1 MRTPR
6 PHLILLAMALTL
18 AGCDNR
24 VAAPRPQSEQAR
36 LRLVHGAAE
45 SSALNLSVD
54 GTPIVQGLASTGISP
69 YVKLNEGNHQL
80 AVTLTGSGQQLIQ
93 RSVMLDGGKD
103 YSFLV
108 SGSLSSPEGMLAS
121 DTARVPIPGKVKI
134 RVLHAARGAQ
144 PLDVYLTP
152 PGQDLAT
159 ANTLIEPFEFGA
171 DTTEFPGFAE
181 RDPGPWEVRFTDDGT
196 LNVVLDTGPFSTL
209 GGQLITVVL
218 SMSDSLGLV
227 ASVID
232 ETPSTGAQTVFVR
245 VVHDAAAAGPVAV
258 HITEPGADLN
268 LPHLFISPLQF
279 GADSSTV
286 TFLLPV
292 NGQNSADLEVRF
304 TEVGNLNL
312 LASTGSFNVPL
323 SQRKR
328 VTLQPAQGGGYEA
341 VVTNEP

>member
-6 PHLILLAMALTL
+6 PHLILLALALAL
-18 AGCDNR
+18 AGCDSR
-24 VAAPRPQSEQAR
+24 IAAPRPRPDHAR
-36 LRLVHGAAE
+36 LRLVHGASE
-45 SSALNLSVD
+45 SSALNLVID
-54 GTPIVQGLASTGISP
+54 GTPVVQGLASTGISP
-69 YVKLNEGNHQL
+69 YVQLKAGNHQL
-80 AVTLTGSGQQLIQ
+80 AVTLTGSGQQLMQ
-93 RSVMLDGGKD
+93 RSVTLDGGKS

-108 SGSLSSPEGMLAS
+108 SGTLASPEGMLAS
-121 DTARVPIPGKVKI
+121 DTAYTPAPGKVKI
-134 RVLHAARGAQ
+134 RVIHAARGAP

-152 PGQDLAT
+152 PGADLAT
-159 ANTLIEPFEFGA
+159 ATKLIDPFVFGV
-171 DTTEFPGFAE
+171 DTSESPGFVE
-181 RDPGPWEVRFTDDGT
+181 RDPGTWDVRFTDDGT

-218 SMSDSLGLV
+218 SNSDSLGLV
-227 ASVID
+227 AYVID

-245 VVHDAAAAGPVAV
+245 VVHAAAAAGPVAV

-292 NGQNSADLEVRF
+292 NGQNSTDLEVRF

-312 LASTGSFNVPL
+312 VATTGSFNVPL
-323 SQRKR
+323 AQRKR
-328 VTLQPAQGGGYEA
+328 VTLQPAPGGGFEA